1 MQRVLD
7 LNLNADEYWTLL
19 NCALSSVRQFLETGS
34 PWKMM
39 KNSFCFTLKA
49 LFILKIFKFL
59 VRFFG
64 HI

>member
-19 NCALSSVRQFLETGS
+19 KGALSSVRQFLETAS

-39 KNSFCFTLKA
+39 KNSFYFTLKA

-59 VRFFG
+59 FRIFG